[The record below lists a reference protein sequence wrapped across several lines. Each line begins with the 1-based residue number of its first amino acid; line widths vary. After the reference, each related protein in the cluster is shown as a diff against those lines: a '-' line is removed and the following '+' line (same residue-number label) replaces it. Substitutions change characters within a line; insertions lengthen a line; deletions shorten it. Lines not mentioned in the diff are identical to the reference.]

1 MIKALTQRD
10 EDEDEDIEIKFSV
23 TINGVL
29 FDWETSALNPKFKKC
44 MSDMTCMI
52 SEVSQSNKSQS
63 IN

>member
-1 MIKALTQRD
+1 MILALTQRD
-10 EDEDEDIEIKFSV
+10 EHEGEDIEIKCSV

-29 FDWETSALNPKFKKC
+29 FDWETSALNPFKKY